1 MQESHLGVDLTS
13 YNVNKLV
20 PDPVYSNYKK

>member
-13 YNVNKLV
+13 YNVNKLI
-20 PDPVYSNYKK
+20 PDPIYSNYKK